1 MLGQKRINTY
11 KKTSKKFPHT
21 PSPLEPLTKI
31 LLKKPATIRSKLQ
44 TALIQKMKMIKMPLK
59 TVKMTSWMSRTRT
72 MMKRLLIVRKTSW
85 KTVKRRQ
92 KCWQQNA

>member
-31 LLKKPATIRSKLQ
+31 LLKKPPTIRSKLQ
-44 TALIQKMKMIKMPLK
+44 TALIQKMKMKRTVLK
-59 TVKMTSWMSRTRT
+59 TVKMTSWTSRKIR
-72 MMKRLLIVRKTSW
+72 KRMLLMIARKTHW
-85 KTVKRRQ
+85 KKVKRR
-92 KCWQQNA
+92 CCH